1 MKVFNKYIWL
11 FRALATSSL
20 LSLFIYLHHFNLNNY
35 IIETISGLLGI
46 YFLLLLKDR
55 REGAITGFFIGIFWF
70 YWVSFSMEY
79 YDLAYLIIPTIII
92 FGLGYAFLYFLITFY
107 KNMLF
112 RSVMFSFSGYF
123 EPFSFDWYKPEL
135 IFINTPFENS
145 ALTLLFISFGIIS
158 IIYFI
163 KFIKTPVPFFI
174 ITAIIFFASA
184 INFNFWQKNRQ
195 NNLDEV
201 INNLPLKIKI
211 VKTDIKQAEKWKKEN
226 RHRILDMNFHEIEKA
241 YLEGYDLV
249 ILPESTFPMFINVH
263 PEVIIKLKEMSKN
276 ITIWTGGLYF
286 DGVEHFNATYLF
298 QDSKFRIGKK
308 VLLVPFGEY
317 IPLPKFIADWIN
329 DIFFDGLKDF
339 TPAITP
345 TDFEINGIIIRSAI
359 CYEGTS
365 KLFYEDKIKY
375 MAVITNNGWFYPSI
389 EPTLQKL
396 LMQYY
401 SNMSG
406 TIIFH
411 SANRIGSGL
420 IYPKK

>member
-1 MKVFNKYIWL
+1 M
-11 FRALATSSL
+11 
-20 LSLFIYLHHFNLNNY
+20 
-35 IIETISGLLGI
+35 
-46 YFLLLLKDR
+46 
-55 REGAITGFFIGIFWF
+55 
-70 YWVSFSMEY
+70 
-79 YDLAYLIIPTIII
+79 
-92 FGLGYAFLYFLITFY
+92 
-107 KNMLF
+107 
-112 RSVMFSFSGYF
+112 
-123 EPFSFDWYKPEL
+123 
-135 IFINTPFENS
+135 
-145 ALTLLFISFGIIS
+145 
-158 IIYFI
+158 
-163 KFIKTPVPFFI
+163 
-174 ITAIIFFASA
+174 

-308 VLLVPFGEY
+308 VLLVTFGEY